1 MKLYQKNK
9 LMKSILIYT
18 ITSVL
23 LFFAPIQGL
32 VISVGIAILMD
43 TFCGIY
49 RSVKIDGW
57 GSVSSRRLSEIVSKM
72 LLYQSCVISLFV
84 IDKFV
89 LHDILSMWFSV
100 EYIMTKIC
108 TILLIFIE
116 AVSIKENFEKATGKD
131 IFKMLKK
138 ALSRAQVIKKSINDL
153 TEEK

>member
-131 IFKMLKK
+131 VFKMLKK
-138 ALSRAQVIKKSINDL
+138 AFSRAQVIKKSINDL

>member
-131 IFKMLKK
+131 VFKMLKK